1 MVLPLLAIIGLVF
14 SSLGA
19 AKGLVDTA
27 DTKKA
32 SAALMK
38 ELHATRAALVT
49 KSGVFDGASQSP
61 RSAHSGSRP
70 GPSDL
75 IRALLSP
82 RALQNPKSS
91 RDVQPVS
98 ARGR

>member
-1 MVLPLLAIIGLVF
+1 MVLPLLAIVGLVF

-19 AKGLVDTA
+19 AKGLVDSA

-38 ELHATRAALVT
+38 ELHATRAALVS
-49 KSGVFDGASQSP
+49 KSVLDGAGVSP
-61 RSAHSGSRP
+61 RSRP
-70 GPSDL
+70 SEL

-82 RALQNPKSS
+82 RALRNPKSG
-91 RDVQPVS
+91 RAVQPLS